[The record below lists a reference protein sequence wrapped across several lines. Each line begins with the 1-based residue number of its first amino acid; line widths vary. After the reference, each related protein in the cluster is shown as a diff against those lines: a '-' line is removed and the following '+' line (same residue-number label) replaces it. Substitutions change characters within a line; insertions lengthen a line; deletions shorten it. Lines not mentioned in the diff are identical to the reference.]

1 MAVFRLSGPGSAA
14 PEVVVKLRGADI
26 SKRYRVRFDNSGSE
40 TELSGYCLVK
50 EGVPVRLEGALT
62 SELLLFTAK

>member
-1 MAVFRLSGPGSAA
+1 VGVFRLSGPGSAP

-26 SKRYRVRFDNSGSE
+26 AKRYRVRFDNSGSE
-40 TELSGYCLVK
+40 TELSGYRLVK

-62 SELLLFTAK
+62 SELVLFTAK